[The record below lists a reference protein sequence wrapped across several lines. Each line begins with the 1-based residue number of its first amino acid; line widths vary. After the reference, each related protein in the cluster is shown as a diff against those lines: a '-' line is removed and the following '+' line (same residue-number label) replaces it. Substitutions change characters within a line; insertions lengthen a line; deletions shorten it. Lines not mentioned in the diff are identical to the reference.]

1 MNKLFYALGCIMMV
15 LFSCSKSTEIKVEN
29 AINTSSQTKS
39 KLALIQF
46 ELDHAMINGLSSNP
60 QKASL
65 YFPIQIN
72 NEQVT
77 KTTASNADVHY
88 GSFPLNSIRN
98 AAENLSITTSTDLEI
113 ANETG
118 KNFISIDGKRY
129 ILAQIHFH
137 RDGEHAINGTKGDME
152 AHLVHVSADGS
163 MLISAVI
170 LQVGQKISPLKSLF
184 DLSPKK
190 PEVSSDNSNFDLAT
204 LVPPVTSGYYSY
216 NNEAAISKDI
226 PSMKWIVYKKSVQ
239 ISQQEINQY
248 ASIYVAENARPIQT
262 NNIDVYESK

>member
-1 MNKLFYALGCIMMV
+1 MMV

-65 YFPIQIN
+65 HFPIQIN

-184 DLSPKK
+184 DLLQCTYFEESRK
-190 PEVSSDNSNFDLAT
+190 P
-204 LVPPVTSGYYSY
+204 Y
-216 NNEAAISKDI
+216 I
-226 PSMKWIVYKKSVQ
+226 
-239 ISQQEINQY
+239 
-248 ASIYVAENARPIQT
+248 
-262 NNIDVYESK
+262 